1 MTVDLIEAQAYS
13 LDRADK
19 NRLIDSLLRSLD
31 ADDEVAQA
39 WLEEATRRAEEI
51 RTGKVQCIPLEQ
63 VMAELEGRLN
73 AI

>member
-31 ADDEVAQA
+31 ADEVVAQA
-39 WLEEATRRAEEI
+39 WLVEATRRAEEI

-73 AI
+73 AN

>member
-31 ADDEVAQA
+31 ADEEVAQA
-39 WLEEATRRAEEI
+39 WLVEATRRAEEI

-73 AI
+73 AN

>member
-1 MTVDLIEAQAYS
+1 MTVDLIEAQAHF

-39 WLEEATRRAEEI
+39 WLVEATRRAEEV
-51 RTGKVQCIPLEQ
+51 RTGKVVCIPLEQ
-63 VMAELEGRLN
+63 VMAELEGSLN
-73 AI
+73 AN

>member
-1 MTVDLIEAQAYS
+1 MTVKLIEAQAYS

-39 WLEEATRRAEEI
+39 WLVEASRRTEEI
-51 RTGKVQCIPLEQ
+51 RTGKVQCIPFEQ
-63 VMAELEGRLN
+63 VMAELE
-73 AI
+73 AV